1 MTANASQTTGN
12 QPLPTGM
19 GNEPPDMGGDVFEYK
34 PAYEYA
40 KPLDMGQ
47 YTAPTSVSP
56 TALAAPTL
64 SAMPTAQSA
73 PTSGLPQV
81 NMPTGGVPTS
91 QGISNFAAT
100 TPTGNQ
106 ALTGLQAG
114 PSTGFL
120 DTTAVQNQLMQAMT
134 GEKPMAQLDPLM
146 AELKRRQGLQADEFR
161 AGQAARGIR
170 SSTPGRNEAMD
181 FANTQANQLAN
192 TYTQAANQLMGTQA
206 NVLEQLRGGQA
217 ATRGQQVNELMSALG
232 LGENL
237 AQGGFGR
244 DLAGRQQ
251 GQSEQA
257 QKFGQAMQRRQM
269 EGAERQQQFTQEMQ
283 RRALEGDEGARQFL
297 QSMQA
302 RQQGVGEQ
310 AQGFEQQMARNQQQF
325 MQSMGQRGQQ
335 AREQAQRYTQQMGG
349 RGQNFNEFMQMLGAQ
364 TANDQ
369 SRAQQGQQAI
379 SSMLQALGFNAGG
392 TQAPQFGPGFME
404 SAGTIGASLLPI
416 LLSGLFDKNKTGTN
430 ETGSNETW
438 IRETP
443 GLDEFGNP
451 IRSVLGI

>member
-1 MTANASQTTGN
+1 MPVNTVQN
-12 QPLPTGM
+12 QPQPTGM

-40 KPLDMGQ
+40 KPLDREQ

-56 TALAAPTL
+56 TALKAPGT
-64 SAMPTAQSA
+64 MPALPTQQQA
-73 PTSGLPQV
+73 PTSGLPNV
-81 NMPTGGVPTS
+81 NMPTGGVPTP
-91 QGISNFAAT
+91 QGITNFAAT
-100 TPTGNQ
+100 SPTGNQ

-120 DTTAVQNQLMQAMT
+120 DTTGVQNQLMQAMT
-134 GEKPMAQLDPLM
+134 GEKQMAQLNPLM
-146 AELKRRQGLQADEFR
+146 AELNRRQGLQADEFR

-170 SSTPGRNEAMD
+170 GSTPGRNEAMD

-217 ATRGQQVNELMSALG
+217 ATRGQQVNELMSSLG
-232 LGENL
+232 MGENL

-244 DLAGRQQ
+244 DIAGRQQ

-257 QKFGQAMQRRQM
+257 QTYGQQMQQRQM
-269 EGAERQQQFTQEMQ
+269 QGAEGQQQFTQGMQ

-310 AQGFEQQMARNQQQF
+310 AQGFQQQMGRNQQEF
-325 MQSMGQRGQQ
+325 MQSMAERGQQ
-335 AREQAQRYTQQMGG
+335 TREQAQGYTQQMGG
-349 RGQNFNEFMQMLGAQ
+349 RGQNFNEFMQMMGAQ

-369 SRAQQGQQAI
+369 ARSQQGQQAI

-392 TQAPQFGPGFME
+392 VQQPQFPPGFWE
-404 SAGTIGASLLPI
+404 SAGTAGANMLPMI
-416 LLSGLFDKNKTGTN
+416 MSMFQGNNNNTDTSTGT
-430 ETGSNETW
+430 G
-438 IRETP
+438 
-443 GLDEFGNP
+443 
-451 IRSVLGI
+451 GI